1 MKKIRAAA
9 FFCTVIFALGVF
21 AVQNPT
27 AQPNSG
33 QMPSTQSPQGT
44 PSTMPQ
50 QSAPPSQ
57 SAPQPSQGRMSNTDD
72 QVKALSDQLNLNADQ
87 QSKVRSILMDQH
99 DQAMALI
106 QDNSMARDAKLE
118 KIHSLRASTIS
129 KVREVLKD
137 DQKTKFDQM
146 VQQQDEHIRQQQQS
160 GSNASPGS
168 TSPSNAPA
176 SNAPAGNPPSGA
188 KPPR

>member
-1 MKKIRAAA
+1 
-9 FFCTVIFALGVF
+9 
-21 AVQNPT
+21 
-27 AQPNSG
+27 
-33 QMPSTQSPQGT
+33 
-44 PSTMPQ
+44 
-50 QSAPPSQ
+50 
-57 SAPQPSQGRMSNTDD
+57 MSNTDD

-146 VQQQDEHIRQQQQS
+146 VQQQDEHIRQQQQG
-160 GSNASPGS
+160 GSSASPGQASPGS
-168 TSPSNAPA
+168 NAPA
-176 SNAPAGNPPSGA
+176 GNPPAGNPPSGA